1 MLNLFKIKG
10 QSMEPTI
17 VPGSF
22 VITCSSNKY
31 NINDLVVLRINEQ
44 HHIIKRIAAKID
56 EKYQIISD
64 NKNTSSSLCDYTYSH
79 ETIVGKVIFIS
90 NLKWKFSK
98 FVICIKNL
106 LRYNKKCVNEN
117 NEVKGEY

>member
-1 MLNLFKIKG
+1 
-10 QSMEPTI
+10 MEPTI

-90 NLKWKFSK
+90 NLKLKFSK

>member
-1 MLNLFKIKG
+1 MLNFFKIKG

-22 VITCSSNKY
+22 VITCYSNKY

-44 HHIIKRIAAKID
+44 HHIIKRITAKID
-56 EKYQIISD
+56 EKYRIISD

-90 NLKWKFSK
+90 NLRWKFSK

-117 NEVKGEY
+117 NGVKGEY